1 MATVQTR
8 DLQGINQECGGDPV
22 TAEVISERGASLATC
37 VTDLDN
43 GCYEVRFTPRSVG
56 TFCLKVFIFSRPIK
70 DWPLLFS
77 VTRHNSPTLS
87 FGHHGSGQPQ
97 LLSLLSQCSP
107 AHFIASGEEGFVQP
121 CSLAMDRE
129 DKIYVMDTGNCRIKV
144 LHSNLVF
151 SHHISCQQLEGRSV
165 TGLCMGLNADTLI
178 SVNWRTRVVA
188 EMTLDGRQVSLSQ

>member
-8 DLQGINQECGGDPV
+8 DLQGNNQECGGDPV

-43 GCYEVRFTPRSVG
+43 GSYEVRFTPRSVG

-87 FGHHGSGQPQ
+87 FGQHG
-97 LLSLLSQCSP
+97 
-107 AHFIASGEEGFVQP
+107 SGEEGFIQP

-188 EMTLDGRQVSLSQ
+188 EMTLDGRQVSLSQEGRNFCCKTEFC